1 MKRVVHW
8 IFTFLREEDGLEAVE
23 LLLLLIGVLLPIT
36 FLLFRLSE
44 MVAKYY
50 SYCSWI
56 ISLPFP

>member
-1 MKRVVHW
+1 MGHLTKRFI
-8 IFTFLREEDGLEAVE
+8 IFIKDENGAEAVE
-23 LLLLLIGVLLPIT
+23 YLLLTGALIIPLAMLMFKI
-36 FLLFRLSE
+36 SE